1 MFFELLRNAKI
12 LLYTIKCYHF
22 PEFIAQTPF
31 YRYIWSTNLYMS
43 KRDLKKYLATLPK
56 EELEE
61 QLMAL
66 YYKFTEVKT
75 YYNFIF
81 NPKEDKL
88 EQEAKQKILHE
99 YFPLKGKRAKLRR
112 STAQKYIKH
121 FLTLGVDAYITAD
134 VMLYNI
140 ETAQRYTARREIKYT
155 TFYKSMYNSYK
166 QAVDYVTANGM
177 ATDFKERIEK
187 IYLEAMRQKWDNG
200 KEFERIYDNFE

>member
-1 MFFELLRNAKI
+1 
-12 LLYTIKCYHF
+12 
-22 PEFIAQTPF
+22 
-31 YRYIWSTNLYMS
+31 MS

-66 YYKFTEVKT
+66 YNKFTDVKT

-99 YFPLKGKRAKLRR
+99 YFPVRGKRAKLRR

-140 ETAQRYTARREIKYT
+140 ETAQRYTAKREIRT
-155 TFYKSMYNSYK
+155 ATFYKSIYNHYK
-166 QAVDYVTANGM
+166 QAVDYITANGM
-177 ATDFKERIEK
+177 AGDFKDRIAK
-187 IYLEAMRQKWDNG
+187 IYLEAERQQWENF
-200 KEFERIYDNFE
+200 KEFERVYDNFE